1 MTTTPKK
8 NSLVLLALLGL
19 AVVVAGCG
27 GANDGGGGS
36 SKLSLVAYSTPK
48 EAYEG
53 IIPAFQ
59 KTAAGK
65 GVTFTQSYGN
75 SGDQARAV
83 ISGLPTDIAAL
94 SLEPDITKLVKDKLV
109 APGWKSTPTKGIV
122 THSVVALAVRQGNP
136 KNIKGWDDLIK
147 PGIEVLTPNP
157 FTSGG
162 ARWNIM
168 AAYGAQ
174 LQQGKTEAQA
184 TDYLKQ
190 LFKHVVVQDKSAREA
205 LQSFT
210 AGKGDVLISYENE
223 AITAQQKGEKLD
235 YVVPDATILIENP
248 IAATASA
255 GPAAKAFIDFA
266 TSTPA
271 QKIFAAK
278 GYRSVIPSLVDKQ
291 TYPDPPKQFD
301 ITRFGG
307 WDAVM
312 KKVFD
317 PKDSVMQRV
326 EAGLG
331 VSTG

>member
-1 MTTTPKK
+1 MSGRTKT
-8 NSLVLLALLGL
+8 LVMLAVIGL
-19 AVVVAGCG
+19 AAVLAACG
-27 GANDGGGGS
+27 DSASGGGS

-48 EAYEG
+48 EAYEA
-53 IIPAFQ
+53 IIPAFE
-59 KTAAGK
+59 KTPAGT
-65 GVTFTQSYGN
+65 GTSFTPSYGN

-83 ISGLPTDIAAL
+83 IAGLPTDVVAL
-94 SLEPDITKLVKDKLV
+94 SLEPDITKLVKEHLV

-122 THSVVALAVRQGNP
+122 TRSVVALAVRRGNP
-136 KNIKGWDDLIK
+136 KHITGWADLVK

-162 ARWNIM
+162 ARWNVM
-168 AAYGAQ
+168 AAYGSQ
-174 LQQGKTEAQA
+174 IEQGRTEAQA
-184 TDYLKQ
+184 TDYLQ
-190 LFKHVVVQDKSAREA
+190 RLFKNVVVQDKSAREA

-210 AGKGDVLISYENE
+210 SGKGDVLISYENE

-235 YVVPDATILIENP
+235 YVIPDQTILIENP
-248 IAATASA
+248 IAATVKA
-255 GPAAKAFIDFA
+255 GPKAQAFVDYA

-291 TYPDPPKQFD
+291 TYPDPPKEFD
-301 ITRFGG
+301 ITKFGG

-312 KKVFD
+312 TKFFD
-317 PKDSVMQRV
+317 PKNSVMQKI
-326 EAGLG
+326 EASLG

>member
-1 MTTTPKK
+1 MSTSPK
-8 NSLVLLALLGL
+8 NLTALVLLLGL
-19 AVVVAGCG
+19 AGVVAACG
-27 GANDGGGGS
+27 GSADAGGS
-36 SKLSLVAYSTPK
+36 SRLSLVAYSTPR
-48 EAYEG
+48 EAYES

-83 ISGLPTDIAAL
+83 ISGLPTDVAAL
-94 SLEPDITKLVKDKLV
+94 SLEPDVSKLVKDKLV
-109 APGWKSTPTKGIV
+109 AQGWKSTPTKGIV
-122 THSVVALAVRQGNP
+122 TRSVVALSVRPGNP
-136 KNIKGWDDLIK
+136 KNIKGWNDLLK
-147 PGIEVLTPNP
+147 PGVEVLTPNP

-162 ARWNIM
+162 ARWNVM

-174 LQQGKTEAQA
+174 LQEGKTDAQA
-184 TDYLKQ
+184 TGYLKA

-235 YVVPDATILIENP
+235 YVVPAATILIENP
-248 IAATASA
+248 IAATQSA

-266 TSTPA
+266 TSRPA

-278 GYRSVIPSLVDKQ
+278 GYRSVIPSLVDKN
-291 TYPDPPKQFD
+291 TYPVPPQQFD
-301 ITRFGG
+301 ITKFGG

-312 KKVFD
+312 TKFFD
-317 PKDSVMQRV
+317 PKKSVMQQI
-326 EAGLG
+326 EASLG
-331 VSTG
+331 VGTG